1 MKVKTFIAGNAT
13 EQIQLHPNLTCINH
27 LQPEV
32 EEPFDFSMYNST
44 TTQKLLTVEKRKKT
58 ECHHFSNAILPS
70 WIKRVMIMKMM
81 SSCVC
86 LTVIKAG

>member
-32 EEPFDFSMYNST
+32 EEPFDFSMYYTLFLGMEGKQLKNY
-44 TTQKLLTVEKRKKT
+44 
-58 ECHHFSNAILPS
+58 
-70 WIKRVMIMKMM
+70 
-81 SSCVC
+81 
-86 LTVIKAG
+86 